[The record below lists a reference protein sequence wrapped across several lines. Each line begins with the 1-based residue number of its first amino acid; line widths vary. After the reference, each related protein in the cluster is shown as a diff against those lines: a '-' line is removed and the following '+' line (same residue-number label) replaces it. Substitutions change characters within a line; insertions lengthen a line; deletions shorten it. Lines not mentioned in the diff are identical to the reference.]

1 MTLNVGVV
9 GVGKIGQ
16 EHIRRLT
23 ETLAGARVVAVSD
36 ADSALAKDVAARLP
50 GATVYATGEELI
62 AAKEVDAV
70 IVTSWGDTHAAYVIA
85 AIRAGKPVFCEK
97 PMATTEADCSA
108 ILDAEAAFGRRL
120 VQIGFMR
127 RFDTQ
132 YRAMKETVQ
141 KGAIGAPLMFHSV
154 HRNASSPG
162 HFKATMAITD
172 TAVHDIDIARF
183 VLDDEPVAIAVKAPR
198 GNSRAGGVAD
208 PLFTLM
214 DMRSGALVTIETS
227 VHIAYGYD
235 IRGEVIGETG
245 TVSLAETSDV
255 IVKSKGAYSGHV
267 LRRLAGT
274 VRAGLRRRVPR
285 LDRRR
290 RPGRR
295 RGSERLGRL
304 CRHRRHACRR
314 PSARKRRGANR
325 SSCAKSRRYTGDATR
340 AATAGS
346 RKRSPA
352 RLVARTPRAI
362 EAIALQFH
370 DARHATKA
378 LDLTRNYR
386 RLGKLRRCPS
396 PCRLPAP

>member
-9 GVGKIGQ
+9 GVGKIGR

-36 ADSALAKDVAARLP
+36 ADSALAKEVAARLK
-50 GATVYATGEELI
+50 GATVYAVGEELI

-70 IVTSWGDTHAAYVIA
+70 IVTSWGDTHAAYVLA
-85 AIRAGKPVFCEK
+85 AIKAGKPVFCEK

-108 ILDAEAAFGRRL
+108 ILDAEAAFGKRL

-141 KGAIGAPLMFHSV
+141 TGAIGFPLMFLSV

-198 GNSRAGGVAD
+198 GNRRAGGVAD
-208 PLFTLM
+208 PLLALM

-245 TVSLAETSDV
+245 TVSLAEQSDV
-255 IVKSKGAYSGHV
+255 VIKTNGAFSGRVFGDWPERFGPAFDAEFRAWIAAAAKGEATGPSAWDGYV
-267 LRRLAGT
+267 ATAATLAG
-274 VRAGLRRRVPR
+274 VRALECG
-285 LDRRR
+285 
-290 RPGRR
+290 
-295 RGSERLGRL
+295 
-304 CRHRRHACRR
+304 
-314 PSARKRRGANR
+314 AR
-325 SSCAKSRRYTGDATR
+325 
-340 AATAGS
+340 
-346 RKRSPA
+346 
-352 RLVARTPRAI
+352 
-362 EAIALQFH
+362 EAINLRDKPAL
-370 DARHATKA
+370 
-378 LDLTRNYR
+378 YE
-386 RLGKLRRCPS
+386 
-396 PCRLPAP
+396 

>member
-36 ADSALAKDVAARLP
+36 ADSALAKEVAARLK
-50 GATVYATGEELI
+50 GATVYAAGEELI
-62 AAKEVDAV
+62 AAKQVDAV
-70 IVTSWGDTHAAYVIA
+70 IVTSWGDTHAGYVIA

-132 YRAMKETVQ
+132 YRAMKETIQ
-141 KGAIGAPLMFHSV
+141 TGAIGFPLMFHSV

-162 HFKATMAITD
+162 HFRATMAITD

-183 VLDDEPVAIAVKAPR
+183 LLDDEPVAIAVKAPR

-208 PLFTLM
+208 PLLALM

-245 TVSLAETSDV
+245 TVSLAEQSDV
-255 IVKSKGAYSGHV
+255 VIKTNGVFSGRVFGDWPERFGPAFDAEFRAWIAAAAKGEAAGPSAWDGYV
-267 LRRLAGT
+267 ATAATLAG
-274 VRAGLRRRVPR
+274 VRALESG
-285 LDRRR
+285 
-290 RPGRR
+290 
-295 RGSERLGRL
+295 
-304 CRHRRHACRR
+304 
-314 PSARKRRGANR
+314 AR
-325 SSCAKSRRYTGDATR
+325 
-340 AATAGS
+340 
-346 RKRSPA
+346 
-352 RLVARTPRAI
+352 
-362 EAIALQFH
+362 EAINLREKPALY
-370 DARHATKA
+370 A
-378 LDLTRNYR
+378 
-386 RLGKLRRCPS
+386 
-396 PCRLPAP
+396 

>member
-1 MTLNVGVV
+1 MTLNVVVV

-36 ADSALAKDVAARLP
+36 ADSAVAKVVAARLQ
-50 GATVYATGEELI
+50 GAAVYAAGEELI
-62 AAKEVDAV
+62 AAKDVDAV
-70 IVTSWGDTHAAYVIA
+70 VVTSWGDTHAAYVIA

-97 PMATTEADCSA
+97 PMATTEADRSA

-127 RFDTQ
+127 RFDAR
-132 YRAMKETVQ
+132 YRAMKETIQ
-141 KGAIGAPLMFHSV
+141 KGAIGSPLMFHSV

-183 VLDDEPVAIAVKAPR
+183 VLGDEPIAIAVRAPR
-198 GNSRAGGVAD
+198 GNTRAAGVAD

-245 TVSLAETSDV
+245 TVSLAEQTEVV
-255 IVKSKGAYSGHV
+255 IKTNGAFSGRVFADWPERFDPAFNAEFRAWIIAAAKGGAAGPSAWDGYV
-267 LRRLAGT
+267 ATAATLAG
-274 VRAGLRRRVPR
+274 V
-285 LDRRR
+285 
-290 RPGRR
+290 
-295 RGSERLGRL
+295 
-304 CRHRRHACRR
+304 
-314 PSARKRRGANR
+314 
-325 SSCAKSRRYTGDATR
+325 
-340 AATAGS
+340 
-346 RKRSPA
+346 
-352 RLVARTPRAI
+352 
-362 EAIALQFH
+362 
-370 DARHATKA
+370 KA
-378 LDLTRNYR
+378 LKSGVREPIN
-386 RLGKLRRCPS
+386 LRDK
-396 PCRLPAP
+396 PALYA

>member
-9 GVGKIGQ
+9 GVGKIGR

-36 ADSALAKDVAARLP
+36 ADSALAKEVAARLK
-50 GATVYATGEELI
+50 GATVYAAGEELI
-62 AAKEVDAV
+62 AAKQVDAV
-70 IVTSWGDTHAAYVIA
+70 IVTSWGDTHAAYVLA
-85 AIRAGKPVFCEK
+85 AIKAGKPVFCEK

-108 ILDAEAAFGRRL
+108 ILDAEVAFGRRL

-141 KGAIGAPLMFHSV
+141 TGAIGFPLMFHSV

-162 HFKATMAITD
+162 HFRATMAITD

-208 PLFTLM
+208 PLLALM

-245 TVSLAETSDV
+245 TVSLAEQSDV
-255 IVKSKGAYSGHV
+255 VIKTNGVFSGRV
-267 LRRLAGT
+267 FGDWPERFGPAFDAEFRAWIAAAAKREAAGPSAWDGYVATAATLAG
-274 VRAGLRRRVPR
+274 VRALESG
-285 LDRRR
+285 
-290 RPGRR
+290 
-295 RGSERLGRL
+295 
-304 CRHRRHACRR
+304 
-314 PSARKRRGANR
+314 AR
-325 SSCAKSRRYTGDATR
+325 
-340 AATAGS
+340 
-346 RKRSPA
+346 
-352 RLVARTPRAI
+352 
-362 EAIALQFH
+362 EAINLREKPALY
-370 DARHATKA
+370 A
-378 LDLTRNYR
+378 
-386 RLGKLRRCPS
+386 
-396 PCRLPAP
+396 

>member
-1 MTLNVGVV
+1 MILNVGVV

-23 ETLAGARVVAVSD
+23 ETLAGAQIVAVSD
-36 ADSALAKDVAARLP
+36 ADPARANEVAAKVR
-50 GATVYATGEELI
+50 GAKAYPTGEELV

-70 IVTSWGDTHAAYVIA
+70 IVTSWGDAHAVYVIA

-108 ILDAEAAFGRRL
+108 IVDAESAFGRRL
-120 VQIGFMR
+120 VQIGSMR

-132 YRAMKETVQ
+132 YRAMKETIRS
-141 KGAIGAPLMFHSV
+141 GAIGAPLMFHSV
-154 HRNASSPG
+154 HRNAFSPG
-162 HFKATMAITD
+162 HFKAMMAITD

-245 TVSLAETSDV
+245 TVSLAEQNEVVLKTNGAFSGRVFADWPERFDSAFDAEFRAW
-255 IVKSKGAYSGHV
+255 IAAAAKGGAAGSSVWDGYV
-267 LRRLAGT
+267 ATAATLAG
-274 VRAGLRRRVPR
+274 VRALESGACEPIHLR
-285 LDRRR
+285 
-290 RPGRR
+290 
-295 RGSERLGRL
+295 E
-304 CRHRRHACRR
+304 
-314 PSARKRRGANR
+314 K
-325 SSCAKSRRYTGDATR
+325 
-340 AATAGS
+340 
-346 RKRSPA
+346 PA
-352 RLVARTPRAI
+352 LYA
-362 EAIALQFH
+362 
-370 DARHATKA
+370 
-378 LDLTRNYR
+378 
-386 RLGKLRRCPS
+386 
-396 PCRLPAP
+396 

>member
-1 MTLNVGVV
+1 MTLNVGVI

-23 ETLAGARVVAVSD
+23 ETLAGARGGRGQRRRRRRWRRKSP
-36 ADSALAKDVAARLP
+36 RGFP
-50 GATVYATGEELI
+50 GANAYATGEELI

-85 AIRAGKPVFCEK
+85 AIKAGKPVFCEK

-127 RFDTQ
+127 RFDAQ

-141 KGAIGAPLMFHSV
+141 KGAIGFPLMFHSV

-245 TVSLAETSDV
+245 TVSLAEQSDV
-255 IVKSKGAYSGHV
+255 IVKSE
-267 LRRLAGT
+267 RRLIPATCPATGRNGSTPAFDAEFRAWIAAAAKGGAAGPSAWDGYVAT
-274 VRAGLRRRVPR
+274 AATLAGVRALESGARESIELR
-285 LDRRR
+285 
-290 RPGRR
+290 
-295 RGSERLGRL
+295 E
-304 CRHRRHACRR
+304 
-314 PSARKRRGANR
+314 K
-325 SSCAKSRRYTGDATR
+325 
-340 AATAGS
+340 
-346 RKRSPA
+346 PA
-352 RLVARTPRAI
+352 LYA
-362 EAIALQFH
+362 
-370 DARHATKA
+370 
-378 LDLTRNYR
+378 
-386 RLGKLRRCPS
+386 
-396 PCRLPAP
+396 

>member
-9 GVGKIGQ
+9 GAGKIGQ
-16 EHIRRLT
+16 ELIRRLT

-36 ADSALAKDVAARLP
+36 ADSALAKEVAARLQ
-50 GATVYATGEELI
+50 GATVYAAGEELI
-62 AAKEVDAV
+62 AARDVDAV
-70 IVTSWGDTHAAYVIA
+70 IVASWGDTHAAYVIA

-108 ILDAEAAFGRRL
+108 ILVAEAAFGRRL

-127 RFDTQ
+127 RFDSQ

-141 KGAIGAPLMFHSV
+141 KGAIGSPLMFHSV
-154 HRNASSPG
+154 HRNAFSPG

-235 IRGEVIGETG
+235 IRGEVIGESG
-245 TVSLAETSDV
+245 TVSLADRSEVVVRTN
-255 IVKSKGAYSGHV
+255 GAFMGRVPPDWRERFAPAFDGEFRAFVAAAGEGRVAGPSAWDGYV
-267 LRRLAGT
+267 ATVTTLAGVKALKT
-274 VRAGLRRRVPR
+274 RKREAIKLRRRP
-285 LDRRR
+285 
-290 RPGRR
+290 
-295 RGSERLGRL
+295 
-304 CRHRRHACRR
+304 
-314 PSARKRRGANR
+314 
-325 SSCAKSRRYTGDATR
+325 
-340 AATAGS
+340 
-346 RKRSPA
+346 
-352 RLVARTPRAI
+352 
-362 EAIALQFH
+362 
-370 DARHATKA
+370 
-378 LDLTRNYR
+378 
-386 RLGKLRRCPS
+386 KLY
-396 PCRLPAP
+396 A

>member
-36 ADSALAKDVAARLP
+36 ADSALAKEVAARLP

-70 IVTSWGDTHAAYVIA
+70 IVTSWGATHAVYVLA
-85 AIRAGKPVFCEK
+85 AIKAGKPVFCEK

-108 ILDAEAAFGRRL
+108 IVDAEAAFGRRL

-132 YRAMKETVQ
+132 YRAMKETIQ
-141 KGAIGAPLMFHSV
+141 KGVIGFPLMFHSV

-198 GNSRAGGVAD
+198 GNRRAGGIAD
-208 PLFTLM
+208 PLLALM

-245 TVSLAETSDV
+245 TVSLAEQSEVV
-255 IVKSKGAYSGHV
+255 IKTNGAFSGRVFADWPERFGPAFDAEFRAWIAAAAKGQAAGPSAWDGYV
-267 LRRLAGT
+267 ATAATLAG
-274 VRAGLRRRVPR
+274 VRALESGARETINLR
-285 LDRRR
+285 
-290 RPGRR
+290 
-295 RGSERLGRL
+295 E
-304 CRHRRHACRR
+304 
-314 PSARKRRGANR
+314 K
-325 SSCAKSRRYTGDATR
+325 
-340 AATAGS
+340 
-346 RKRSPA
+346 PA
-352 RLVARTPRAI
+352 LYA
-362 EAIALQFH
+362 
-370 DARHATKA
+370 
-378 LDLTRNYR
+378 
-386 RLGKLRRCPS
+386 
-396 PCRLPAP
+396 